1 MIFTLLFSLSS
12 SCLSAD
18 VTEKDILK
26 WLTDKSTETD
36 IVKIEPIRLENGEL
50 AFLASAEYPKQ
61 GNNFWRGYILARP
74 SLKSAQK
81 LEGYGGQYNYVK
93 VFGDPRDTTPSI
105 VIIGSAG
112 TGQGHFS
119 TSQYV
124 ISIRD
129 FEVIE
134 HYNVDDESNIGDCG
148 KENER
153 GFCDTS
159 ETLLNFSD
167 NLSDVHNVA
176 LGNMRISPQTKK

>member
-1 MIFTLLFSLSS
+1 M
-12 SCLSAD
+12 
-18 VTEKDILK
+18 
-26 WLTDKSTETD
+26 
-36 IVKIEPIRLENGEL
+36 
-50 AFLASAEYPKQ
+50 
-61 GNNFWRGYILARP
+61 
-74 SLKSAQK
+74 
-81 LEGYGGQYNYVK
+81 
-93 VFGDPRDTTPSI
+93 
-105 VIIGSAG
+105 IIGSAG